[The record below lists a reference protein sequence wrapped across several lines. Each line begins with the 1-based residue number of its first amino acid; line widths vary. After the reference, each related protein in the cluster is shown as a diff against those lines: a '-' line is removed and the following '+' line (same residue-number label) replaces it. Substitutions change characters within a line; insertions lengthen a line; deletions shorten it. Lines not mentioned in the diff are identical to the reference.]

1 MTDFQADFQT
11 DIETGSGRRIGEV
24 GFGQNLA
31 DRQANV
37 GGGKM
42 EKKEVMVTKHTLVYT
57 LSLSSHHVQTFHTGW
72 EAKVFLGLYFKPGKR
87 MSMSWQYAAPVPISS
102 IFPICDC
109 RLPFTQASM
118 SCLIIAHCH

>member
-1 MTDFQADFQT
+1 MTDFQADFQTDIQT

-57 LSLSSHHVQTFHTGW
+57 LSLSSHHVHTFHMGW
-72 EAKVFLGLYFKPGKR
+72 DFLGL
-87 MSMSWQYAAPVPISS
+87 
-102 IFPICDC
+102 
-109 RLPFTQASM
+109 
-118 SCLIIAHCH
+118 